1 MAAGG
6 RATTRE
12 RFLRRTAMVGAGLVL
27 LALLLFASGH
37 WILGLIIGLMAAGV
51 IWLFVQTR
59 TVR

>member
-6 RATTRE
+6 RAQTRE
-12 RFLRRTAMVGAGLVL
+12 RFLRRMLMIAAGLVL

-37 WILGLIIGLMAAGV
+37 WILGIIIGALAAV
-51 IWLFVQTR
+51 AVWVLLQTR